1 MKTPWSWLSGQ
12 PGWVKGVISGCGI
25 CIFMGLVYFL
35 DIRPTF
41 SHIEQYK
48 SEIAALTAKN
58 DASRKEILRFK
69 KPTPEEVSSWRRLSA
84 YLRKRIPEE
93 KETLLAARLLAEKAV
108 RNGLMDVSIKVP
120 THSAS
125 SPAPTQI
132 AGAQLSKTK
141 KGVFEHLK
149 IHSFAM
155 EITYVSSLQDG
166 LAFLDEVVTNPDRFL
181 QLEKVE
187 IMKDFP
193 FIRTKALVR
202 FYYGGRLNV
211 KE

>member
-1 MKTPWSWLSGQ
+1 MKGPWISKQS
-12 PGWVKGVISGCGI
+12 GWVKGVIFGCAI
-25 CIFMGLVYFL
+25 CTFIALIYFI
-35 DIRPTF
+35 DIRPLF
-41 SHIEQYK
+41 QHIEQYK
-48 SEIAALTAKN
+48 GEIAALTTKN

-69 KPTPEEVSSWRRLSA
+69 KPTPEEVSSWGTLSA
-84 YLRKRIPEE
+84 YLRERIPEE
-93 KETLLAARLLAEKAV
+93 KETLLAARLLAEEAV
-108 RNGLMDVSIKVP
+108 RNSLMDVSIKVP

-125 SPAPTQI
+125 SPTLSQI
-132 AGAQLSKTK
+132 AGGQPSKTK
-141 KGVFEHLK
+141 KGIFEQLK

-155 EITYVSSLQDG
+155 EITYVSSLQAS
-166 LAFLDEVVTNPDRFL
+166 LAFLDEVITNPDRFL

-193 FIRTKALVR
+193 FIRTKVLVR